1 MSVATALVKAPNAKP
16 ALAEDAVRIAM
27 DKAGLDRPTAVLL
40 YLSSHFA
47 RDPDPA
53 IRAAARA
60 ADCLQIAGCTATGLF
75 TEEEWVLDSPAAAAL
90 VLGGPFQLALPRA
103 GEPVL
108 TLSAP
113 NALDWNWL
121 AAGGERYGGV
131 SGDAT
136 GQGPYKV
143 WQAGRCQADGHCEL
157 TLTGGR
163 VRIGVSQGV
172 RSLNAPATL
181 TDVRG
186 HDILAVEGE
195 PALANLVHELP
206 LGTRDPDRLPLHLL
220 MVGVTYGLPVHA
232 LEEGRYHLLPVLASN
247 AHDHSITVAAHI
259 PLGSRI
265 FWAMR
270 LPQAAEYEMR
280 NLVEGLC
287 ADTLDDPRFALMF
300 NCTGRGPYFYDGEDR
315 DILQFT
321 RHFPDTPLLGFYGNG
336 EIAHLDGANRLLQY
350 STVLAI
356 FHDPVPA

>member
-1 MSVATALVKAPNAKP
+1 MSVATALVKAPNARP
-16 ALAEDAVRIAM
+16 ELAADAVRIAL
-27 DKAGLDRPTAVLL
+27 DKAGLAHPNAVLL
-40 YLSSHFA
+40 YLSADFA

-60 ADCLQIAGCTATGLF
+60 ANCLQIAGCTATGLF
-75 TEEEWVLDSPAAAAL
+75 TEEDWVLDSPAAAAM
-90 VLGGPFQLALPRA
+90 VLGGGLRLQPPQP

-121 AAGGERYGGV
+121 SAGGERYGGV

-143 WQAGRCQADGHCEL
+143 WQAGRGQASGHCEL
-157 TLTGGR
+157 SITGAR
-163 VRIGVSQGV
+163 VRIGLSHGV
-172 RSLNAPATL
+172 RPLNAPATL
-181 TDVRG
+181 TAVSG

-195 PALANLVHELP
+195 PALSKLVHELP
-206 LGTRDPDRLPLHLL
+206 LGTRNPDRLPLHLL
-220 MVGVTYGLPVHA
+220 MLGVTYGPPMNA

-247 AHDHSITVAAHI
+247 AHERSITVAARI
-259 PLGSRI
+259 PVGSRI

-270 LPQAAEYEMR
+270 LPQAAEFEMR
-280 NLVEGLC
+280 NLVEGLS
-287 ADTLDDPRFALMF
+287 ADALDEPRFALMF
-300 NCTGRGPYFYDGEDR
+300 NSTDRGPYFYDGEDR

-321 RHFPDTPLLGFYGNG
+321 RYHPDTPLIGFYGNG

-350 STVLAI
+350 STVLAL
-356 FHDPVPA
+356 FHDHVPA

>member
-1 MSVATALVKAPNAKP
+1 MSVATALVKAPNASP
-16 ALAEDAVRIAM
+16 DLAADAVRIAL
-27 DKAGLDRPTAVLL
+27 DKAGLDQANAVLL
-40 YLSSHFA
+40 YLSIEFA

-60 ADCLQIAGCTATGLF
+60 ANCLQIAGCTASGLF

-90 VLGGPFQLALPRA
+90 VLGGNFRLQPPQP

-108 TLSAP
+108 TLAAP

-143 WQAGRCQADGHCEL
+143 WQTGRQQSSGRCEL
-157 TLTGGR
+157 SITGAR
-163 VRIGVSQGV
+163 VRIGVSHGV
-172 RSLNAPATL
+172 RPLNAPATL
-181 TDVRG
+181 TAVSG

-195 PALANLVHELP
+195 PALSNLVHELP
-206 LGTRDPDRLPLHLL
+206 LGTRNPDRLPLHLL
-220 MVGVTYGLPVHA
+220 MLGVTYGIPMNA
-232 LEEGRYHLLPVLASN
+232 LEEGRYHLLPVVASN
-247 AHDHSITVAAHI
+247 ARERSITVAAQI
-259 PLGSRI
+259 PVGSQV

-270 LPQAAEYEMR
+270 LPQAAEFEMR
-280 NLVEGLC
+280 NLVEGLS

-321 RHFPDTPLLGFYGNG
+321 RHYPDTPLIGFYGNG

-350 STVLAI
+350 STVLALL
-356 FHDPVPA
+356 HDHVPA